1 MLTFLRCGVYRLV
14 HGRKFWIGTALASVL
29 CFAVM
34 ALMFVTMGMVDV
46 DGTVSTGTVHLTVGG
61 ERYAGVEMDADDA
74 ALLGMFADRTF
85 VTMGM
90 VDVDG
95 TVSTGTV
102 HLTVG
107 GERYAGVE
115 MDADDAALLGMF
127 ADRTVPNHSF
137 LLVFM
142 GFFQGGMAGLL
153 VSIIATLAYAE
164 DHEHGFVKAELAGR
178 AGRIGYYA
186 SHLVLAALLAAW
198 YSLVVIASTE
208 LAFAVFGIRVA
219 DSEPGRAGRIG
230 YYASHLVLAALLAA
244 WYSLV
249 VIASTELA
257 FAVFGIRVADSEPF
271 GQYWRLAGLN
281 ILGIVAVTF
290 IVTALHTIVRSK
302 VAGVIIAVFVAS
314 GRSS

>member
-74 ALLGMFADRTF
+74 ALLGMFADRT
-85 VTMGM
+85 
-90 VDVDG
+90 
-95 TVSTGTV
+95 
-102 HLTVG
+102 
-107 GERYAGVE
+107 
-115 MDADDAALLGMF
+115 
-127 ADRTVPNHSF
+127 VPNHSF

-164 DHEHGFVKAELAGR
+164 DREHGFVKAELAGR

-186 SHLVLAALLAAW
+186 SQLVLTALLATW
-198 YSLVVIASTE
+198 YSLVVIASAE

-219 DSEPGRAGRIG
+219 DPEP
-230 YYASHLVLAALLAA
+230 L
-244 WYSLV
+244 
-249 VIASTELA
+249 
-257 FAVFGIRVADSEPF
+257 

-281 ILGIVAVTF
+281 ILGVVAVTL
-290 IVTALHTIVRSK
+290 IVSAMHTLITSRYCGGCFDFLYTRRHCGNGRQFLVYKKPLLIGNGNHRWGGLTSSPGAM
-302 VAGVIIAVFVAS
+302 VADLVM
-314 GRSS
+314 RPCQ

>member
-1 MLTFLRCGVYRLV
+1 M
-14 HGRKFWIGTALASVL
+14 
-29 CFAVM
+29 
-34 ALMFVTMGMVDV
+34 
-46 DGTVSTGTVHLTVGG
+46 
-61 ERYAGVEMDADDA
+61 
-74 ALLGMFADRTF
+74 
-85 VTMGM
+85 
-90 VDVDG
+90 
-95 TVSTGTV
+95 
-102 HLTVG
+102 G

-164 DHEHGFVKAELAGR
+164 DREHGFVKAELAGR

-219 DSEPGRAGRIG
+219 DPEP
-230 YYASHLVLAALLAA
+230 L
-244 WYSLV
+244 
-249 VIASTELA
+249 
-257 FAVFGIRVADSEPF
+257 
-271 GQYWRLAGLN
+271 GQYWRLARLY
-281 ILGIVAVTF
+281 ILSFVPVSLIVM
-290 IVTALHTIVRSK
+290 ALPTKGPSK
-302 VAGVIIAVFVAS
+302 VAGVIIAVFIAS
-314 GRSS
+314 GAVSSLAESMGMRLYAAMDGMTLSITLDMGPAVHDGTGPGTSKT

>member
-1 MLTFLRCGVYRLV
+1 MTFLRCGVYRLV

-34 ALMFVTMGMVDV
+34 ALM
-46 DGTVSTGTVHLTVGG
+46 
-61 ERYAGVEMDADDA
+61 
-74 ALLGMFADRTF
+74 F

-219 DSEPGRAGRIG
+219 DP
-230 YYASHLVLAALLAA
+230 
-244 WYSLV
+244 
-249 VIASTELA
+249 
-257 FAVFGIRVADSEPF
+257 EPF
-271 GQYWRLAGLN
+271 GQYWRLAGLTSSATQGA
-281 ILGIVAVTF
+281 LGLPDIGMPVWVHALVCFIGWIALSAAVTLLANRRRD
-290 IVTALHTIVRSK
+290 VC
-302 VAGVIIAVFVAS
+302 
-314 GRSS
+314 

>member
-74 ALLGMFADRTF
+74 ALLGMFADRT
-85 VTMGM
+85 
-90 VDVDG
+90 
-95 TVSTGTV
+95 
-102 HLTVG
+102 
-107 GERYAGVE
+107 
-115 MDADDAALLGMF
+115 
-127 ADRTVPNHSF
+127 VPNHSF

-164 DHEHGFVKAELAGR
+164 DHKHGFVKAELA
-178 AGRIGYYA
+178 
-186 SHLVLAALLAAW
+186 
-198 YSLVVIASTE
+198 
-208 LAFAVFGIRVA
+208 
-219 DSEPGRAGRIG
+219 GRAGRIG

-271 GQYWRLAGLN
+271 GQYWRLAGLEHPRRRRRDVHRDGAAHHRPQQGGRRHHRRVRRQRGGQFPGRIDGHAAVRHHGWHDAVHHPRYGTCGSWRHRSRRKHDLAAVHPHHLA
-281 ILGIVAVTF
+281 ILRR
-290 IVTALHTIVRSK
+290 LL
-302 VAGVIIAVFVAS
+302 
-314 GRSS
+314 

>member
-1 MLTFLRCGVYRLV
+1 MRNYLV
-14 HGRKFWIGTALASVL
+14 QLNRTRGITIVISSHVLDQLERMCTHYGIIANGRMVWQMTAEQVQHE
-29 CFAVM
+29 C
-34 ALMFVTMGMVDV
+34 
-46 DGTVSTGTVHLTVGG
+46 
-61 ERYAGVEMDADDA
+61 
-74 ALLGMFADRTF
+74 
-85 VTMGM
+85 
-90 VDVDG
+90 
-95 TVSTGTV
+95 
-102 HLTVG
+102 

-219 DSEPGRAGRIG
+219 DP
-230 YYASHLVLAALLAA
+230 
-244 WYSLV
+244 
-249 VIASTELA
+249 
-257 FAVFGIRVADSEPF
+257 EPF

-281 ILGIVAVTF
+281 ILGVVAVTL

-314 GRSS
+314 GAVSSLAESMGMQLYATMDGMTLSITLDMGPAVHGGTGPGASMT

>member
-74 ALLGMFADRTF
+74 ALLGMFADRT
-85 VTMGM
+85 
-90 VDVDG
+90 
-95 TVSTGTV
+95 
-102 HLTVG
+102 
-107 GERYAGVE
+107 
-115 MDADDAALLGMF
+115 
-127 ADRTVPNHSF
+127 VPNHSF

-164 DHEHGFVKAELAGR
+164 D
-178 AGRIGYYA
+178 
-186 SHLVLAALLAAW
+186 
-198 YSLVVIASTE
+198 
-208 LAFAVFGIRVA
+208 
-219 DSEPGRAGRIG
+219 G

-281 ILGIVAVTF
+281 ILGVVAVTF

-314 GRSS
+314 GAVSSLAESMGMQLYATMDGMTLSITLDMGPAVHGGTGPGASMT